1 LQLGEGN
8 SVSDKAEPIVM
19 GKFGAVYGIKGWLKV
34 HSYTDDAE
42 SIFEYKPLLM
52 KSKGQLQEVNIT
64 AWKRHGNGFVAKIA
78 EFDVREEAQALV
90 GLELFVD
97 SKKLPELEEDFYWRD
112 LVGCQ
117 VQTDKGYDLGVVTEM
132 METGSNDVL
141 VVKANSN
148 DAFGQKE
155 RLIPFI
161 EQQVISNIDI
171 TSKLIIVNWE
181 PDF

>member
-1 LQLGEGN
+1 
-8 SVSDKAEPIVM
+8 VSNERATPIEM

-52 KSKGQLQEVNIT
+52 ESKGQFQEVIIT
-64 AWKRHGNGFVAKIA
+64 EWKRHNNGFVAKVA
-78 EFDVREEAQALV
+78 GFDVREDAQALV
-90 GLELFVD
+90 GKALFIDSTHLPILED
-97 SKKLPELEEDFYWRD
+97 DFYWRD

-117 VQTDKGYDLGVVTEM
+117 VKTDKGYDLGIVSEM

-161 EQQVISNIDI
+161 EEQVISQVDL
-171 TSKLIIVNWE
+171 TGKLITVNWQ

>member
-1 LQLGEGN
+1 M
-8 SVSDKAEPIVM
+8 SKVAEPIVI

-52 KSKGQLQEVNIT
+52 KSKGQFQDVIIT
-64 AWKRHGNGFVAKIA
+64 DWKRHNNGFVAKVA
-78 EFDVREEAQALV
+78 EFDVREDAQALV

-97 SKKLPELEEDFYWRD
+97 SKELPELEDDFYWRD
-112 LVGCQ
+112 LIGCQ
-117 VQTDKGYDLGVVTEM
+117 VHTDKGYHLGVVTDM

-171 TSKLIIVNWE
+171 KNKLIEVNWE

>member
-1 LQLGEGN
+1 MSE
-8 SVSDKAEPIVM
+8 KAKPIEM
-19 GKFGAVYGIKGWLKV
+19 GKFGAVYGIKGWIKV

-52 KSKGQLQEVNIT
+52 ESKGQFREVNI
-64 AWKRHGNGFVAKIA
+64 ADWKRHGNGFVAKIVG
-78 EFDVREEAQALV
+78 FDVREEAQALV
-90 GLELFVD
+90 GTALFVD
-97 SKKLPELEEDFYWRD
+97 ASHLPVLEDDFYWRD

-117 VQTDKGYDLGVVTEM
+117 VKTDKGYDLGVVTEI

-161 EQQVISNIDI
+161 DKQVISNIDI
-171 TSKLIIVNWE
+171 TGKLIEVNWE

>member
-1 LQLGEGN
+1 MSE
-8 SVSDKAEPIVM
+8 KATLIEM
-19 GKFGAVYGIKGWLKV
+19 GKFGAVYGIKGWIKV
-34 HSYTDDAE
+34 HSYTDDAQ

-52 KSKGQLQEVNIT
+52 ESKGQFQEVKI
-64 AWKRHGNGFVAKIA
+64 ADWKRHGNGFVAKVA
-78 EFDVREEAQALV
+78 GFDVREEAQALV
-90 GLELFVD
+90 GTTLFVD
-97 SKKLPELEEDFYWRD
+97 ASHLPVLEDDFYWRD

-117 VQTDKGYDLGVVTEM
+117 VKTDKGYDLGVVTEI

-161 EQQVISNIDI
+161 DKQVISNIDL
-171 TSKLIIVNWE
+171 TGKLITVNWE

>member
-1 LQLGEGN
+1 M
-8 SVSDKAEPIVM
+8 SKKAEPIVI
-19 GKFGAVYGIKGWLKV
+19 GKFGAVHGIKGWLKV
-34 HSYTDDAE
+34 HSYTDDPE

-52 KSKGQLQEVNIT
+52 KSKGQFQEVNI
-64 AWKRHGNGFVAKIA
+64 ADWKRHSNGFVAKIVG
-78 EFDVREEAQALV
+78 FDVREEAQALV
-90 GLELFVD
+90 GLELLVD
-97 SKKLPELEEDFYWRD
+97 SDKLPNLEEDFYWRD
-112 LVGCQ
+112 LIGCQ
-117 VQTDKGYDLGVVTEM
+117 VKTDNGYDLGVVTEI

-161 EQQVISNIDI
+161 DKQVISNVDI
-171 TSKLIIVNWE
+171 TSKLIQVNWE

>member
-1 LQLGEGN
+1 MSE
-8 SVSDKAEPIVM
+8 KAEPIEM

-34 HSYTDDAE
+34 HSYTDNPE

-52 KSKGQLQEVNIT
+52 ESKGQFQEVEIT
-64 AWKRHGNGFVAKIA
+64 AWKRHNNGFIAKVAG
-78 EFDVREEAQALV
+78 FDVREDAQALV
-90 GLELFVD
+90 GVTLFVD
-97 SKKLPELEEDFYWRD
+97 SSHLPVLEDNFYWRD

-117 VQTDKGYDLGVVTEM
+117 VKTDQGYDLGVVTEM

-161 EQQVISNIDI
+161 DEQVISHIDI
-171 TSKLIIVNWE
+171 TGKLITVNWQ

>member
-1 LQLGEGN
+1 MSNE
-8 SVSDKAEPIVM
+8 KATPIEM

-52 KSKGQLQEVNIT
+52 ESKGQLQEVMIT
-64 AWKRHGNGFVAKIA
+64 DWKRHNNGFIAKVAG
-78 EFDVREEAQALV
+78 FDVREDAQALV
-90 GLELFVD
+90 GNALLIDSNHLPTLED
-97 SKKLPELEEDFYWRD
+97 DFYWRD

-117 VQTDKGYDLGVVTEM
+117 VKTDKGYDLGVVTEM

-161 EQQVISNIDI
+161 EEQVISQVDI
-171 TSKLIIVNWE
+171 TGKLITVNWQ

>member
-1 LQLGEGN
+1 MN
-8 SVSDKAEPIVM
+8 DKAEPIVI
-19 GKFGAVYGIKGWLKV
+19 GKFGAVYGIKGWLKI
-34 HSYTDDAE
+34 HSYTDDPE

-52 KSKGQLQEVNIT
+52 KSKGQFQQVDIT
-64 AWKRHGNGFVAKIA
+64 DWKRHGNGFVAKIVG
-78 EFDVREEAQALV
+78 FDVREDAQALV

-97 SKKLPELEEDFYWRD
+97 PSKLPELEDNFYWRD

-117 VQTDKGYDLGVVTEM
+117 VKTDNGYDLGVVTDM

-161 EQQVISNIDI
+161 DKQVISSVDI
-171 TSKLIIVNWE
+171 TGKLIQVNWE

>member
-1 LQLGEGN
+1 
-8 SVSDKAEPIVM
+8 VSDKAKPIEM
-19 GKFGAVYGIKGWLKV
+19 GKFGAVYGIKGWIKV
-34 HSYTDDAE
+34 HSYTDDAQ

-52 KSKGQLQEVNIT
+52 ESKGQFQEVKI
-64 AWKRHGNGFVAKIA
+64 ADWKRHGNGFVAKVA
-78 EFDVREEAQALV
+78 GFDVREEAQALV
-90 GLELFVD
+90 GTTLFVD
-97 SKKLPELEEDFYWRD
+97 ASHLPVLEDDFYWRD

-117 VQTDKGYDLGVVTEM
+117 VKTDKGYDLGVVTEI

-161 EQQVISNIDI
+161 DKQVISNIDL
-171 TSKLIIVNWE
+171 TGKLITVNWE

>member
-1 LQLGEGN
+1 MSEQA
-8 SVSDKAEPIVM
+8 KPIEM

-34 HSYTDDAE
+34 HSYTNDPE

-52 KSKGQLQEVNIT
+52 ESRGQFQEVTIT
-64 AWKRHGNGFVAKIA
+64 DWKRHNNGFVAKVA

-90 GLELFVD
+90 GVSLFVD
-97 SKKLPELEEDFYWRD
+97 PSLLPVLEEDFYWRD

-117 VQTDKGYDLGVVTEM
+117 VNTDKGYSLGVVTEI

-141 VVKANSN
+141 VVKANAN

-161 EQQVISNIDI
+161 EAQVISNVDI
-171 TSKLIIVNWE
+171 TSKLITVNWE
-181 PDF
+181 PNF

>member
-1 LQLGEGN
+1 MSNER
-8 SVSDKAEPIVM
+8 ATPIEM

-42 SIFEYKPLLM
+42 SVFEYKPLLM
-52 KSKGQLQEVNIT
+52 ESKGQFQEVHIT
-64 AWKRHGNGFVAKIA
+64 EWKRHNNGFVAKVA
-78 EFDVREEAQALV
+78 GFDVREDAQALV
-90 GLELFVD
+90 GKALFIDSTHLPILED
-97 SKKLPELEEDFYWRD
+97 DFYWRD

-117 VQTDKGYDLGVVTEM
+117 VKTDKGYDLGIVSEM

-161 EQQVISNIDI
+161 EEQVISQVDL
-171 TSKLIIVNWE
+171 TGKLITVNWQ

>member
-1 LQLGEGN
+1 MSEQA
-8 SVSDKAEPIVM
+8 KPIEM

-34 HSYTDDAE
+34 HSYTNDPE

-52 KSKGQLQEVNIT
+52 ESKGQLQEVIIT
-64 AWKRHGNGFVAKIA
+64 DWKRHTNGFVAKVA

-90 GLELFVD
+90 GVSLFVD
-97 SKKLPELEEDFYWRD
+97 PSLLPVLEEDFYWRD

-117 VQTDKGYDLGVVTEM
+117 VNTDKGYSLGVVTEI

-141 VVKANSN
+141 VVKANAK

-161 EQQVISNIDI
+161 EEQVISNVDI
-171 TSKLIIVNWE
+171 ASKLIIVNWE
-181 PDF
+181 PNF

>member
-1 LQLGEGN
+1 MSE
-8 SVSDKAEPIVM
+8 KAEPIVM
-19 GKFGAVYGIKGWLKV
+19 AKFGAVYGIKGWLKV

-42 SIFEYKPLLM
+42 SIFKYKPLLI
-52 KSKGQLQEVNIT
+52 KSKGQFQEVEIT
-64 AWKRHGNGFVAKIA
+64 DWKRHSNGFIAKIVG
-78 EFDVREEAQALV
+78 FDVREEAQALV

-97 SKKLPELEEDFYWRD
+97 PKKLPELEGDFYWRD

-117 VQTDKGYDLGVVTEM
+117 VKTDKGYDLGVVTDM

-141 VVKANSN
+141 VIKANSN

-155 RLIPFI
+155 RLVPFI

-171 TSKLIIVNWE
+171 TNKLIEVNWE

>member
-1 LQLGEGN
+1 MSE
-8 SVSDKAEPIVM
+8 KAEPIVI

-52 KSKGQLQEVNIT
+52 KSKGLLQEVNIT
-64 AWKRHGNGFVAKIA
+64 DWKRHSTGFVAKIA
-78 EFDVREEAQALV
+78 EFDVREDAQALV

-97 SKKLPELEEDFYWRD
+97 SKELPELEDDFYWRD

-117 VQTDKGYDLGVVTEM
+117 VQTDKGYHLGVVTEI

-141 VVKANSN
+141 VVKANAN

-161 EQQVISNIDI
+161 EQQVISNVDI
-171 TSKLIIVNWE
+171 TSKLIEVNWE

>member
-1 LQLGEGN
+1 
-8 SVSDKAEPIVM
+8 VSEQAKPIEI

-34 HSYTDDAE
+34 HSYTDEPE

-52 KSKGQLQEVNIT
+52 KSNGALQPVNIT
-64 AWKRHGNGFVAKIA
+64 EWKRHNKGYVAKVDGY
-78 EFDVREEAQALV
+78 DVREEVQALV
-90 GLELFVD
+90 GLELLVD
-97 SKKLPELEEDFYWRD
+97 PSNLPELETDYYWRD
-112 LVGCQ
+112 LIGCQ
-117 VQTDKGYDLGVVTEM
+117 VNTDKGYHLGVITDL
-132 METGSNDVL
+132 METGSKDVL

-161 EQQVISNIDI
+161 EEQVVSNVDI
-171 TSKLIIVNWE
+171 AGKLITVNWE

>member
-1 LQLGEGN
+1 MSE
-8 SVSDKAEPIVM
+8 KAEPIVM
-19 GKFGAVYGIKGWLKV
+19 GKFGAVHGIKGWLKV
-34 HSYTDDAE
+34 HSYTDDSE

-52 KSKGQLQEVNIT
+52 KSKGLLQEVNIT
-64 AWKRHGNGFVAKIA
+64 EWKRHSNGFVAKIA
-78 EFDVREEAQALV
+78 GFDVREEAQALV

-97 SKKLPELEEDFYWRD
+97 PDKLPELEEDFYWRD
-112 LVGCQ
+112 LIGCQ
-117 VQTDKGYDLGVVTEM
+117 VNTDKGYDLGVVTDM
-132 METGSNDVL
+132 METGSKDVL

-161 EQQVISNIDI
+161 EEQVISNVDI
-171 TSKLIIVNWE
+171 TGKLITVNWE